1 MVYSC
6 TLGRPFNVCLV
17 SVVVS
22 VMDSHKYDR
31 GSSPGQGNHIH
42 VRYALN
48 SIQFISDKSST
59 ELALY
64 LWDLYFTY
72 KFNDDTKCTP
82 PQHNCSCI
90 TLLYNLHCHFVIVLI
105 DRGLSL
111 GHVMNVEQ

>member
-1 MVYSC
+1 MLFAQYEYLCVAYNTLEPIIMGRYRLKYLFTGLFMVYSC

-48 SIQFISDKSST
+48 SIQFISDKSFT

-72 KFNDDTKCTP
+72 KF
-82 PQHNCSCI
+82 Q
-90 TLLYNLHCHFVIVLI
+90 
-105 DRGLSL
+105 R
-111 GHVMNVEQ
+111 